1 MPATYGAGISVILII
16 MKILQ
21 LFAFS
26 MALCLALPVCAED
39 ESHRSMNPHMIRIG
53 WGDQHFEHVVWHA
66 TPQPINV
73 LPASFTKVYDEHFRY
88 TQHWSLEYQY
98 RHNRWFSYGGMV
110 DGSGVIWDQ
119 VTRNGVGDELSRDP
133 NHSLYN
139 IVVMPTIY
147 FTYLHHEYVSLHSG
161 LGVGFNVNG
170 GTELDS
176 RGRNTVCAPALN
188 LTLIGVSAW
197 YRSWFASAELAIM
210 ASMADGQ
217 NIYLLGSRLF
227 SVAIGVTF

>member
-1 MPATYGAGISVILII
+1 
-16 MKILQ
+16 
-21 LFAFS
+21 
-26 MALCLALPVCAED
+26 
-39 ESHRSMNPHMIRIG
+39 
-53 WGDQHFEHVVWHA
+53 
-66 TPQPINV
+66 
-73 LPASFTKVYDEHFRY
+73 
-88 TQHWSLEYQY
+88 
-98 RHNRWFSYGGMV
+98 
-110 DGSGVIWDQ
+110 
-119 VTRNGVGDELSRDP
+119 
-133 NHSLYN
+133 
-139 IVVMPTIY
+139 MPTIY

-188 LTLIGVSAW
+188 LTLIGVTAW